1 MIRTL
6 RRKFVLINMA
16 LVSVV
21 LAVMMGGLLFS
32 TARSAQTET
41 MDALRRGVSLWEPGR
56 IKIVPG
62 GPRREPEGQNSP
74 TAVFW
79 VLVDESGTILQSDTR
94 QVDIE
99 TDTLAQVTAAALA
112 AGREEGTL
120 ADPALRFLC
129 QQTPEGLR
137 IGFAD
142 RSAEIATIRRAALR
156 LAVVGALAL
165 AAFWV
170 VSVFLARWALRPVE
184 QAWQQQRQF
193 VADAS
198 HELKTPLTVILASAE
213 LMARHPEQT
222 AAQQRQWLDS
232 IREEGGRM
240 KQLIEDLLFL
250 ARADALRTPELSAVD
265 WSEIT
270 ESAALAFE
278 SVSFEQGV
286 ALDVDIAP
294 GLTVL
299 GSAAQ
304 LTQLAEILL
313 DNACKYA
320 AGSRHVTLMLRPA
333 GGDGVLT
340 VSSTGETLTP
350 EQLSHLF
357 ERFYRADPARS
368 AGGHGLG
375 LAIAQSIAH
384 THRSRI
390 KAQSADGVT
399 TFTVTLPL
407 HT

>member
-1 MIRTL
+1 M
-6 RRKFVLINMA
+6 
-16 LVSVV
+16 
-21 LAVMMGGLLFS
+21 
-32 TARSAQTET
+32 
-41 MDALRRGVSLWEPGR
+41 
-56 IKIVPG
+56 
-62 GPRREPEGQNSP
+62 
-74 TAVFW
+74 
-79 VLVDESGTILQSDTR
+79 
-94 QVDIE
+94 
-99 TDTLAQVTAAALA
+99 
-112 AGREEGTL
+112 
-120 ADPALRFLC
+120 
-129 QQTPEGLR
+129 
-137 IGFAD
+137 
-142 RSAEIATIRRAALR
+142 
-156 LAVVGALAL
+156 
-165 AAFWV
+165 
-170 VSVFLARWALRPVE
+170 
-184 QAWQQQRQF
+184 
-193 VADAS
+193 
-198 HELKTPLTVILASAE
+198 ILASAE

-232 IREEGGRM
+232 IREEGSRM

-333 GGDGVLT
+333 GCDGVLT

-384 THRSRI
+384 THRGRL

>member
-1 MIRTL
+1 MAKLNGQIAVAAAQRVQKRL
-6 RRKFVLINMA
+6 VGNVPAHPHPVFQLKHAAHAAGFHAFQLHLIGISFKKVIKGVLIFQRFRHGN
-16 LVSVV
+16 LQ
-21 LAVMMGGLLFS
+21 FPFP
-32 TARSAQTET
+32 
-41 MDALRRGVSLWEPGR
+41 GVP
-56 IKIVPG
+56 V
-62 GPRREPEGQNSP
+62 PEG
-74 TAVFW
+74 A
-79 VLVDESGTILQSDTR
+79 
-94 QVDIE
+94 
-99 TDTLAQVTAAALA
+99 
-112 AGREEGTL
+112 
-120 ADPALRFLC
+120 C

-142 RSAEIATIRRAALR
+142 RSSEIATIRRTALR
-156 LAVVGALAL
+156 LAAVGVLAL
-165 AAFWV
+165 AAFGA

-250 ARADALRTPELSAVD
+250 TRADALRTPELSAVD

-299 GSAAQ
+299 GSAPQ

-333 GGDGVLT
+333 GSDGVLT
-340 VSSTGETLTP
+340 VSSTGETLTQ

-357 ERFYRADPARS
+357 ERFYRADPARA

-384 THRSRI
+384 THRGRI
-390 KAQSADGVT
+390 KAQSAGGVT

-407 HT
+407 HV